1 MTPIG
6 VRTSAVVSAR
16 WVVAALAGALGLG
29 TALFFLFPAWLSPP
43 RATGNKKAR
52 WRTATRERGRQTT
65 GRRLSLSQKKQP
77 QQSRDAITHA
87 PSSTTK
93 TRVGV

>member
-43 RATGNKKAR
+43 RAPTPPAVAGCAAAN
-52 WRTATRERGRQTT
+52 
-65 GRRLSLSQKKQP
+65 P
-77 QQSRDAITHA
+77 
-87 PSSTTK
+87 
-93 TRVGV
+93 